1 MTEDLRD
8 RVLYEARDG
17 RAYITLNR
25 PEKRNAVTYEMFDRF
40 MEHIR
45 AAEEDDD
52 VRVIVIRGEG
62 QDFDRPQLAQRAQL

>member
-45 AAEEDDD
+45 AAE
-52 VRVIVIRGEG
+52 
-62 QDFDRPQLAQRAQL
+62 